1 LEEALFGASREGLFF
16 LYLEGEVPLE
26 LLLREVSGD
35 RLVVAI
41 DPGKVTNRVWLTTG
55 ERGLIGEPVSL
66 PVLRDGVDEL
76 ARLIAGSGV
85 TGAPVIGIEATG
97 ALHRAWAAEV
107 ERRWPG
113 SLRLFAPSQTQAAR
127 APLGSRRFK
136 TDDRDCAALV
146 WLLRQGAG
154 RSTAPSAVEA
164 LLGAVRHRRQLVDVR
179 RVLQQRLHDQLNAL
193 CPGLS
198 APVGHGRALKLEDAS
213 GQAVMACAVAFAGRA
228 PSVRSLQTRAPG
240 RLTEIN
246 ARFWAERW
254 QRLLPPPAD
263 AELRAR
269 RLGRDA
275 DRWLR
280 LRDDITALEDQ
291 LAELLADTD
300 GQVLTTLPG
309 VAVVRAAA
317 FAAHA
322 LPIERWA
329 TPEHLYSATGL
340 APASYQSASLNRRGR
355 ISRQGLAE
363 HRDAL
368 MGIAWGLSQHSTA
381 FAERDRE
388 YRARGF
394 RPIQARVALAR
405 HACRLAWRLMNSQ
418 QPYDDRRYDRAR
430 HRRGR

>member
-1 LEEALFGASREGLFF
+1 M
-16 LYLEGEVPLE
+16 E
-26 LLLREVSGD
+26 LLLREVPGD

-55 ERGLIGEPVSL
+55 ERGLIGDPVSL

-76 ARLIAGSGV
+76 DRLIAGSGV
-85 TGAPVIGIEATG
+85 EGAPVIGIEATG

-113 SLRLFAPSQTQAAR
+113 SLRIFAPSETQAAR
-127 APLGSRRFK
+127 AQLGSRRFK

-154 RSTAPSAVEA
+154 RPTAPSAVDA
-164 LLGAVRHRRQLVDVR
+164 LLGAVRHRRQLVDAR
-179 RVLQQRLHDQLNAL
+179 RVLGQRLHDQLNAL

-213 GQAVMACAVAFAGRA
+213 GRAVLACAVAFAGRA
-228 PSVRSLQTRAPG
+228 PSVRSLIARTPG
-240 RLTEIN
+240 RLTEAN
-246 ARFWAERW
+246 ARFWVERW
-254 QRLLPPPAD
+254 KRLLPPPAD
-263 AELRAR
+263 AELRAS
-269 RLGRDA
+269 RLGRDV
-275 DRWLR
+275 DRWLG
-280 LRDDITALEDQ
+280 LHEDTTALEHQ
-291 LAELLADTD
+291 LTGLLTRTD
-300 GQVLTTLPG
+300 GQILTSLPG
-309 VAVVRAAA
+309 VAIIRAAA
-317 FAAHA
+317 FAAHT
-322 LPIERWA
+322 LPIERWPTA
-329 TPEHLYSATGL
+329 EHLYSATGL
-340 APASYQSASLNRRGR
+340 APASYQSASVTRRSR

-368 MGIAWGLSQHSTA
+368 MGIAWGLSQHSPA
-381 FAERDRE
+381 FRERDRE

-405 HACRLAWRLMNSQ
+405 HVCRLAWRLMNSQ

>member
-1 LEEALFGASREGLFF
+1 MSRG
-16 LYLEGEVPLE
+16 
-26 LLLREVSGD
+26 LLLKEIAGD

-41 DPGKVTNRVWLTTG
+41 DPGKVSNRVWLTSG

-66 PVLRDGVDEL
+66 PVLRDGVEEL

-85 TGAPVIGIEATG
+85 DGAPVIGIEATG

-113 SLRLFAPSQTQAAR
+113 SLRLFAPSETQAAR
-127 APLGSRRFK
+127 AQLGSRRFK

-154 RSTAPSAVEA
+154 RAAAPSMVEA
-164 LLGAVRHRRQLVDVR
+164 LLGAVRHRRQLVDAR
-179 RVLQQRLHDQLNAL
+179 RVAQQRLHDQLNAL

-198 APVGHGRALKLEDAS
+198 APVGHGRVLELEDSS
-213 GQAVMACAVAFAGRA
+213 GRAVLACAVAFAGRA
-228 PSVRSLQTRAPG
+228 PSSRSLLARSPG
-240 RLTEIN
+240 RLSDAN
-246 ARFWAERW
+246 ARFWSERW
-254 QRLLPPPAD
+254 KRLLAPPAD

-269 RLGRDA
+269 RLGRDI
-275 DRWLR
+275 DRWLS
-280 LRDDITALEDQ
+280 LREDIAALEAQ
-291 LAELLADTD
+291 LGDLLAGSD
-300 GQVLTTLPG
+300 GQILTTLPG
-309 VAVVRAAA
+309 VAVIRAAG
-317 FAAHA
+317 FAAHT
-322 LPIERWA
+322 LPIERWPTA
-329 TPEHLYSATGL
+329 EHLYSATGL
-340 APASYQSASLNRRGR
+340 APASYQSASVTRRGR

-368 MGIAWGLSQHSTA
+368 MAIAWGLSQHSPA

-405 HACRLAWRLMNSQ
+405 HACRLCWRLLHAQ
-418 QPYDDRRYDRAR
+418 QPYDDQRYDRAR